1 MAGVNKVSNLSL
13 DWSAMT
19 QDLFTSGLSLGTE
32 YLAAKT
38 RMQVDASKRETME
51 KSAQTDSAMMGAK
64 AKTYF
69 MIGAGLVVTVIAFK
83 MLRKF
88 RG

>member
-1 MAGVNKVSNLSL
+1 MAGTNKISNQSL

-19 QDLFTSGLSLGTE
+19 QDLFSTALSGGQQYLSSKLQ
-32 YLAAKT
+32 L
-38 RMQVDASKRETME
+38 QVDASKRDTME
-51 KSAQTDSAMMGAK
+51 QAAQTDGAIAKTK

-69 MIGAGLVVTVIAFK
+69 MVGAGIALTVIAFK
-83 MLRKF
+83 MIRKF